1 MTFIRIKDLLINIKD
16 IIYIRKNSK
25 DIEIYLQNH
34 LLTTTVNTEQECDV
48 LYDYVV
54 KTINHI

>member
-34 LLTTTVNTEQECDV
+34 LLTTTVNTEQGM
-48 LYDYVV
+48 
-54 KTINHI
+54 